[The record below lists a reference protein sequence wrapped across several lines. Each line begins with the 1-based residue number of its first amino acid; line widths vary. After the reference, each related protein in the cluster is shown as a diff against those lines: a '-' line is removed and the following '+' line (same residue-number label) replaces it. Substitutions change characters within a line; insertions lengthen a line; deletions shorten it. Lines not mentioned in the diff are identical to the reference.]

1 MLNGWTI
8 ERKARQ
14 AEMIRAWK
22 PWVQSTGPRTDEGKA
37 AASRNAFKGGER
49 QMIRTFRKLLRDQDE
64 ARMELFIEALERR
77 RSGKP
82 AAGPPGG
89 ACRETPN
96 AAPQRL
102 DRLRVT

>member
-22 PWVQSTGPRTDEGKA
+22 PWAQSTGPRTDEGKA

-49 QMIRTFRKLLRDQDE
+49 QMIRTFRRLLRDQDE
-64 ARMELFIEALERR
+64 GRMALFIEVLKQQYFGE
-77 RSGKP
+77 P
-82 AAGPPGG
+82 AA
-89 ACRETPN
+89 
-96 AAPQRL
+96 
-102 DRLRVT
+102 